1 MRLMPLR
8 SWKPRRKKRER
19 EAQPAP
25 GLQAPTPEERESGAQ
40 TSSGAPL
47 PGPAPE
53 VAPSVLLSDPRPA
66 QPAVQLAPGFPLTPE
81 PRTWSAGPAPSCDGD
96 RLVPPTRGPPR
107 TRRRSFVY
115 CHTQSAVTRGK
126 NARLMT
132 IESYLRLAELS
143 AGEERSREG
152 ARDIEGF
159 SWEARS

>member
-40 TSSGAPL
+40 TSSWAPL

-66 QPAVQLAPGFPLTPE
+66 RPAVQLAPGFPLTPE
-81 PRTWSAGPAPSCDGD
+81 PRTWSAGP
-96 RLVPPTRGPPR
+96 RPPATATDWFRQRGGLPR
-107 TRRRSFVY
+107 TRWRSFVY

>member
-1 MRLMPLR
+1 MPLR

-25 GLQAPTPEERESGAQ
+25 GLQAPTPEERESRAQ
-40 TSSGAPL
+40 TSSWAPL

-66 QPAVQLAPGFPLTPE
+66 RPPSSSPPDSLSRLSQEPGQQAPRPPATATDWFRQ
-81 PRTWSAGPAPSCDGD
+81 
-96 RLVPPTRGPPR
+96 RGGLPR

-115 CHTQSAVTRGK
+115 CHTQSAVPRGK
-126 NARLMT
+126 NAQLMT

>member
-1 MRLMPLR
+1 MPLR
-8 SWKPRRKKRER
+8 SWKPRRKKREP

-25 GLQAPTPEERESGAQ
+25 GLQAPSPEERESGAQ
-40 TSSGAPL
+40 TSRGRRSLA
-47 PGPAPE
+47 
-53 VAPSVLLSDPRPA
+53 PRPRWP
-66 QPAVQLAPGFPLTPE
+66 PASSLVTRAP
-81 PRTWSAGPAPSCDGD
+81 
-96 RLVPPTRGPPR
+96 RGPLSSSPPDSLSRLSQEPGQQAPRPPATATDWFRQRGGLPR
-107 TRRRSFVY
+107 TRWRSFVY